1 MKTLKAAGTI
11 FVAMMAWIL
20 TFVLIAAIDG
30 TIGNWITDHEVTK
43 AMSQA
48 IIHGIATC
56 VLLKM
61 KANTVTAIAFNIVI
75 LVMLRVLLDGGM
87 DQAMGAVMMW
97 YLLPVYLGEKG
108 GAE

>member
-1 MKTLKAAGTI
+1 MKFFKAVGTI

-20 TFVLIAAIDG
+20 TFILIAAIDEAVG
-30 TIGNWITDHEVTK
+30 HWITDHEVTK
-43 AMSQA
+43 AIYQS

-75 LVMLRVLLDGGM
+75 LVMLRVLSDGGM
-87 DQAMGAVMMW
+87 DQVMGAVMML
-97 YLLPVYLGEKG
+97 YIIPVYLSEKG
-108 GAE
+108 GE